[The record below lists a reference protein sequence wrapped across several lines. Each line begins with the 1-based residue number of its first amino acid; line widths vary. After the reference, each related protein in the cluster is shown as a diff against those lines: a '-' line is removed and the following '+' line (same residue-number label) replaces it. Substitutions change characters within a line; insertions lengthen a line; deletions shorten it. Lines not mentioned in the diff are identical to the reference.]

1 VTRPEGG
8 FWASPDYEF
17 VRLLGRGGT
26 GWVALARHLPLDR
39 LVAVKTMFGGGL
51 DTAAASRVRREGRV
65 LAALDRP
72 TIVTVYQLIAGP
84 DQLSLVMEY
93 LPGGDFE
100 QALKRGLPMAER
112 AAVLDQVAD
121 ALTAAAAV
129 GVVHRDVKPGN
140 VLLEEPSGR
149 GRAVLADFGL
159 ARLPGAATEFRTAAG
174 TVTGTPLYMAPEQFE
189 HPEVESPA
197 IDAYAF
203 GVMAYLGLGGRHPFS
218 GATVRE
224 LFVAHRDARPAS
236 LTELVSGIPGSV
248 ADAVEGALAKDPG
261 RRVTPTELA
270 SVLRGV
276 SSQEWAR
283 VEAGMVTRA
292 AAHGARDDVNAGT
305 RADASAPSQTPSR
318 SASGLLGV
326 TATGTRPGLTSLT
339 ENGTQAELPSLTA
352 SVAESGPGPTPS
364 STRPMSRSLPGQPSI
379 ADAGTGLERPRPSE
393 SWVDPPVYAVPPVRR
408 RSPWPGLLVGAV
420 IGVLGGV
427 LVYFLL
433 LRG

>member
-1 VTRPEGG
+1 VIRPEGG

-72 TIVTVYQLIAGP
+72 TIVTVYQLIGGP

-112 AAVLDQVAD
+112 AGVLDQVAD

-140 VLLEEPSGR
+140 VLLEEPFGR

-159 ARLPGAATEFRTAAG
+159 ARLPGAATEFRTATG

-224 LFVAHRDARPAS
+224 LFVAHRDARAQS
-236 LTELVSGIPGSV
+236 LTELVPGLPGRV
-248 ADAVEGALAKDPG
+248 ADAVDGALAKDPG
-261 RRVTPTELA
+261 RRVTPAELA

-276 SSQEWAR
+276 SSREWAA
-283 VEAGMVTRA
+283 VAAGVATGAGVDSARLNVTAGTLADDQSRTRA
-292 AAHGARDDVNAGT
+292 GSQPGP
-305 RADASAPSQTPSR
+305 PSLAES
-318 SASGLLGV
+318 
-326 TATGTRPGLTSLT
+326 
-339 ENGTQAELPSLTA
+339 GTQAELPNMTA
-352 SVAESGPGPTPS
+352 SVVESGQPGPIPTN
-364 STRPMSRSLPGQPSI
+364 TWPMSPSGPPAEPAI
-379 ADAGTGLERPRPSE
+379 ANVGTELEPQPSE
-393 SWVDPPVYAVPPVRR
+393 SWVDPPVYAVPAVPH

-420 IGVLGGV
+420 IGVLVGV